1 MIQPFQWAS
10 GECIPPDRVLRLR
23 SFLQPV
29 TYLGLGLGAFIIAGL
44 VYLTH
49 KDQEEAY
56 NTAARTGANLAQVFE
71 GYMSRTIKSV
81 DNTLRVLRTSYQQ
94 DPEHFDLSAWSSNP
108 DVRNE
113 LALQLTIVGADGK
126 IKASTSGDPLS
137 GRDLSDRQHFQAQ
150 VDPHSD
156 DVFISKPFMLAV
168 KGKMAIIL
176 SRRLT
181 APDGSFAGIVS
192 AAMDPLQL
200 QKFYDSLDLGN
211 EGTASLVGFDG
222 VIRARG
228 GGTMEFRDKIG
239 TQLANV
245 GVMRRYQTA
254 PTGVYWNVGGT
265 VDATRRLVTY
275 RVIEGYPL
283 IALLGLGRNDIYHHA
298 NQNARIYYGISF
310 ALVLVITAA
319 IGFGAA
325 REYKLLKVTSSL
337 ERANVEFQSALA
349 NLPHGLCL
357 FDKDKRLT
365 ICNDLYS
372 QMYDLTSEQT
382 RPGVT
387 LEEIIEA
394 RIASGSMPVNGNIH
408 DYLESSRDKADNLK
422 AGHFIRTISGDRTY
436 SINLGLVDGGGWI
449 AVHQDVTAQKK
460 AEAEITHLA
469 HYDGL
474 TGLAN
479 RALFLQ
485 HTKTATEQCRAAG
498 AAFAVHILDLD
509 RFKEVNDTLG
519 HACGDQ
525 LLGLVAQRLLGV
537 VGENDIVARLGGDE
551 FAILQPLNGATG
563 NAAASLAWKLLQV
576 FADPF
581 DLNEHRITVET
592 SIGIALAPDNGDE
605 AEQLLKTADLALYK
619 AKSEGRNTYRLFKS
633 EMEVEAR
640 ARHALQI
647 DLRNAISANEF
658 ELHYQPIVDAGTQ
671 EPCGVEALLRWR
683 HPQRGMVP
691 PDKFIPLA
699 EETGL
704 IVPLGEWVL
713 RKACFDAAAWPDHL
727 KVAVNLSSVQFRK
740 SDLKAVVDN
749 ALADSGLPPRRL
761 ELEVTETVLLQHN
774 EANTSIL
781 HQFRAKG
788 ISIALDDF
796 GTGYSSLSYLQSF
809 PFDKIKI
816 DRSFVANLTSRA
828 DCAAIISAVTG
839 LARSLDIQTTAE
851 GVETKEQAL
860 LLRAAGCGQMQG
872 YLFGRPRPV
881 HELGFDKIEMRKSA
895 VA

>member
-1 MIQPFQWAS
+1 
-10 GECIPPDRVLRLR
+10 
-23 SFLQPV
+23 V

-56 NTAARTGANLAQVFE
+56 NNAARTGANLSQVFE

-81 DNTLRVLRTSYQQ
+81 DNTLRGLRTAYQH
-94 DPEHFDLSAWSSNP
+94 DSEHFDLDAWSKNP
-108 DVRNE
+108 DVSNE
-113 LALQLTIVGADGK
+113 LALQFTIIGPDGK
-126 IKASTSGDPLS
+126 IKASTSRDQIAGRYLGD
-137 GRDLSDRQHFQAQ
+137 REHFQAQ
-150 VDPHSD
+150 VGAPSD
-156 DVFISKPFMLAV
+156 EVFISKPFMLAI
-168 KGKMAIIL
+168 KGKLAIIL
-176 SRRLT
+176 SRRLS
-181 APDGSFAGIVS
+181 APDGSFAGIIS
-192 AAMDPLQL
+192 AAMDPLEL
-200 QKFYDSLDLGN
+200 QKFYDALDLGK

-222 VIRARG
+222 IIRARG
-228 GGTMEFRDKIG
+228 GGNPEFRDKIG
-239 TQLANV
+239 TSLARA
-245 GVMRRYQTA
+245 GVMQRYKTA
-254 PTGVYWNVGGT
+254 PTGAYWNVGGT
-265 VDATRRLVTY
+265 VDSTRRLVTY

-283 IALLGLGRNDIYHHA
+283 IALLGLGRNDIYQHA
-298 NQNARIYYGISF
+298 NQNARIYYSISF
-310 ALVLVITAA
+310 ALFLVIAAA

-357 FDKDKRLT
+357 FDGDRKLT
-365 ICNDLYS
+365 ICNEMFGK
-372 QMYDLTSEQT
+372 MYDLTPEQV

-387 LEEIIEA
+387 LQEILEA
-394 RIASGSMPVNGNIH
+394 RTAAGTMPIGTNPH
-408 DYLESSRDKADNLK
+408 DYILSGREKTHDLQSGTFVRK
-422 AGHFIRTISGDRTY
+422 ISGDRTY
-436 SINLGLVDGGGWI
+436 SIGLSVVDGGGWVAI
-449 AVHQDVTAQKK
+449 HQDITAQKK

-474 TGLAN
+474 TALAN

-485 HTKTATEQCRAAG
+485 HIKTATTQCRTSN

-525 LLGLVAQRLLGV
+525 LLRLVAQRLLAV
-537 VGENDIVARLGGDE
+537 VNEEDIVARLGGDE
-551 FAILQPLNGATG
+551 FAILQPLDNTGG

-581 DLNEHRITVET
+581 DLNEHKITVET

-619 AKSEGRNTYRLFKS
+619 AKSEGRNTYRLFKT

-647 DLRNAISANEF
+647 DLRNALCANEF
-658 ELHYQPIVDAGTQ
+658 ELHYQPIVDARTQ

-683 HPQRGMVP
+683 HPQRGLVP

-704 IVPLGEWVL
+704 IVPIGEWVL
-713 RKACFDAAAWPDHL
+713 RKACFDAASWPDHL

-740 SDLKAVVDN
+740 SDLRAVVEN
-749 ALADSGLPPRRL
+749 ALADSGLKPQRL
-761 ELEVTETVLLQHN
+761 ELEVTESVLLQNN
-774 EANTSIL
+774 ETNTGIL

-816 DRSFVANLTSRA
+816 DRSFVANLASRA

-851 GVETKEQAL
+851 GVETEEQAI

-881 HELGFDKIEMRKSA
+881 KELGFDKLEAPKKA